1 MRADEAACNVATG
14 GQDKYEKSDLA
25 AAARALSTNLPP
37 AIMGDFSGGC
47 PTSWFNQF
55 SGALVVRLVCVS
67 DPQIT
72 LPAVLL
78 WPCVWPGL
86 AVVFRRSFF
95 YKLREPAAVLTQ
107 FFNSVFLA
115 IIIGF
120 ICACKALVACTAN
133 CSSLSPWA
141 WVCL

>member
-1 MRADEAACNVATG
+1 MPRRNRC

-55 SGALVVRLVCVS
+55 SGTLVVRLVFVS

-78 WPCVWPGL
+78 WPRVWPCMCVHTL
-86 AVVFRRSFF
+86 AWQWCSDGRSSTSCVSLRR
-95 YKLREPAAVLTQ
+95 
-107 FFNSVFLA
+107 
-115 IIIGF
+115 
-120 ICACKALVACTAN
+120 C
-133 CSSLSPWA
+133 
-141 WVCL
+141 